1 MNFANFKI
9 NYVITLRIIQ
19 ANFIQYQILK
29 SIQMEKL
36 FEIKYL
42 VLVFISCMFMTSC
55 ENKKEETKMTTKQHT
70 DAGIKTIENMQSAY
84 KGEKTATAKYEAF
97 SKKAEEEG
105 YHNIALL
112 YNAVS
117 AAESIHATNHK
128 AVIEDA
134 GAKVPIITPKYKLK
148 TTKENLTEDINGEAY
163 EAKTMYPDFLKTAE
177 TADNQIAFLSLTYAM
192 KTEQKHKFFFEQAL
206 GDINSNTLKSL
217 PSKYFVCPI
226 CGNTY
231 ATTAPKHCD
240 FSLTDREKFII
251 FE

>member
-1 MNFANFKI
+1 MKKLI
-9 NYVITLRIIQ
+9 LNYSLIIATIGCLVIT
-19 ANFIQYQILK
+19 
-29 SIQMEKL
+29 
-36 FEIKYL
+36 
-42 VLVFISCMFMTSC
+42 SCD
-55 ENKKEETKMTTKQHT
+55 NKKTDVKTTTKEHM
-70 DAGIKTIENMQSAY
+70 DAGTKTIENMQSAY

-117 AAESIHATNHK
+117 AAENIHAINHK

-134 GAKVPIITPKYKLK
+134 GGTVPVISPEYKVK
-148 TTKENLTEDINGEAY
+148 TTKENLSDDIYGEAY

-192 KTEQKHKFFFEQAL
+192 KTELKHKYFFEQAL
-206 GDINSNTLKSL
+206 GDINSNTLNSL
-217 PSKYFVCPI
+217 PSKYFVCPA

-231 ATTAPKHCD
+231 TTAPKHCD
-240 FSLTDREKFII
+240 FSLTDREKFIV
-251 FE
+251 FQ

>member
-1 MNFANFKI
+1 MK
-9 NYVITLRIIQ
+9 
-19 ANFIQYQILK
+19 
-29 SIQMEKL
+29 KL
-36 FEIKYL
+36 FLNYSIIIAT
-42 VLVFISCMFMTSC
+42 ISCLGITSC
-55 ENKKEETKMTTKQHT
+55 DDKKTEVKTTTKEHM
-70 DAGIKTIENMQSAY
+70 DAGTKTIENMQSAY

-117 AAESIHATNHK
+117 AAENIHATNHK

-134 GAKVPIITPKYKLK
+134 GATVPVITPEYKVK
-148 TTKENLTEDINGEAY
+148 TTKENLFDDINAEAY

-192 KTEQKHKFFFEQAL
+192 KTELKHNFFFEQAS
-206 GDINSNTLKSL
+206 GHINTNTLNSL
-217 PSKYFVCPI
+217 PSKYFVCPA

-231 ATTAPKHCD
+231 ANTAPKHCD

-251 FE
+251 FQ

>member
-1 MNFANFKI
+1 MTHTSTKYYLYLALAGGLIVSSCDNK
-9 NYVITLRIIQ
+9 Q
-19 ANFIQYQILK
+19 
-29 SIQMEKL
+29 S
-36 FEIKYL
+36 EIKP
-42 VLVFISCMFMTSC
+42 
-55 ENKKEETKMTTKQHT
+55 TTKQHM
-70 DAGIKTIENMQSAY
+70 DASTKTIENMQAAY

-117 AAESIHATNHK
+117 AAENIHATNHK

-134 GAKVPIITPKYKLK
+134 GETVALITPEYKVK
-148 TTKENLTEDINGEAY
+148 TTKENLSDDIDGEAF

-192 KTEQKHKFFFEQAL
+192 KTELKHKFFFEQVL
-206 GDINSNTLKSL
+206 GDINSNTLLSL
-217 PSKYFVCPI
+217 PSKYFVCPA

-231 ATTAPKHCD
+231 ANAAPKHCD

-251 FE
+251 FQ